1 MDWMDGLQWKQM
13 KIKRMKWKIVKLKEL
28 LILLKLNFF
37 AESTIDKG
45 KS

>member
-13 KIKRMKWKIVKLKEL
+13 KIKGMKWKIVKLKEL